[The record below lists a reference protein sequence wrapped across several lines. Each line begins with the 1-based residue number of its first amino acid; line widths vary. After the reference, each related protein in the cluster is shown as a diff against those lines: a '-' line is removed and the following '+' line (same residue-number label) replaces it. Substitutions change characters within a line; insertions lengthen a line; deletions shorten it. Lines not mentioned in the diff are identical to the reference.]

1 MLYFIQSI
9 MYVTFYFGG
18 RRRRRRRRGEGKGG
32 KTW

>member
-18 RRRRRRRRGEGKGG
+18 EEEEEEEEEEGHG
-32 KTW
+32 KV

>member
-18 RRRRRRRRGEGKGG
+18 RRKRRRRDMVRFRV
-32 KTW
+32 